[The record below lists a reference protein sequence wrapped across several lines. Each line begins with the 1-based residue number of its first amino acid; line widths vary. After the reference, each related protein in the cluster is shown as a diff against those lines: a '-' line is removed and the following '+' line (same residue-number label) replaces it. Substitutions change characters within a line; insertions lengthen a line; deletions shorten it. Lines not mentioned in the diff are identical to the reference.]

1 MCLIALFLPSSFLCS
16 CSLLFLFGLH
26 DRIYLMLPGHSM
38 TRYWFIFPLLCWWV
52 SGRGVQGHTWLCCG
66 LLFLF
71 SRPHSGPAYPYITKL
86 PFSLCSAHL
95 TDEVCLH
102 GLLDYPPEQ
111 QGVLTSQQSLWIEMK
126 ISHWLT
132 PERLGNPCILNS
144 WKMLKFSSGLMEFKM
159 AVDTV
164 TWIEIRAKSTYNVL
178 FTAASQE

>member
-16 CSLLFLFGLH
+16 CSLLFLLDLH

-38 TRYWFIFPLLCWWV
+38 TRYWFLFPLLCWWV
-52 SGRGVQGHTWLCCG
+52 SGGGIQGHFVVAFCSFFHVLTLVRPIHTSLNCPFLCVLPTWQN
-66 LLFLF
+66 
-71 SRPHSGPAYPYITKL
+71 K
-86 PFSLCSAHL
+86 
-95 TDEVCLH
+95 VCLH
-102 GLLDYPPEQ
+102 GLQDFPPEQ
-111 QGVLTSQQSLWIEMK
+111 QGALTSQQSLWIVMK

-132 PERLGNPCILNS
+132 PERLGKPCILNS